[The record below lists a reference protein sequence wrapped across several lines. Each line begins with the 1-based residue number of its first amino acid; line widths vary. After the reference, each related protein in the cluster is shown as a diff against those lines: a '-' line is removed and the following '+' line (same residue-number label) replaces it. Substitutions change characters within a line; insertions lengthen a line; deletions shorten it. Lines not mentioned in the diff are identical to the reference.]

1 MCGIVGYIG
10 AKDPKDVILNG
21 LERLE
26 YRGYDSAGLGV
37 FHQGELM
44 RFRAVGKLSALRQV
58 VSDRHFSG
66 PSGIGHTRW
75 ATHGA
80 PSEQNSHPHKSG
92 PILLVHNGIIE
103 NDTEIKTR
111 LLAQGVKLES
121 QTDSEL
127 VAHLIHQHY
136 QKEQTLLQAVLKVL
150 PELRGAFSIVVMC
163 EDQPDE
169 LVAFKDG
176 PPLIVGLG
184 QDEYFVVSD
193 VSAALSY
200 TKDFVYLEDREVV
213 RLHKVEG
220 VQYFSSRGIPLKKTV
235 THIHWDLDQIEKRGF
250 SHFMLKEIHE
260 QPQAVSQALT
270 SYLDESKTAWR
281 KDIVPWKP
289 SWQRIHIVA
298 CGTSYYAGLLGMYLF
313 ERWAKIPC
321 TVEVA
326 SEFRYRD
333 PMIDSGTLVVT
344 ISQSGETAD
353 TLAALRLA
361 KQKGCEVL
369 SICNVAMSSIDR
381 EADYHM
387 YMGCGPEIG
396 VASTKAFTSTLVHLM
411 SLAAIW
417 SMRLSEDSREFAE
430 KVRQSLLA
438 LPSHM
443 ESVLAFDKYF
453 QDASEVFRRFRG
465 FLFLG
470 RGLLFP
476 IALEG
481 ALKMKEL
488 SYLHAEGYAAGEMKH
503 GPLALVDEDMAALVL
518 APKDE
523 LHEKTISNL
532 QEVKARG
539 GKVIAIGTAGDKG
552 LEQLADRFIPL
563 PEVEPWIYPFISVL
577 PLQLLAFHVASGLG
591 YDVDKPRNLAKS
603 VTVE

>member
-220 VQYFSSRGIPLKKTV
+220 VQYF
-235 THIHWDLDQIEKRGF
+235 
-250 SHFMLKEIHE
+250 
-260 QPQAVSQALT
+260 
-270 SYLDESKTAWR
+270 
-281 KDIVPWKP
+281 
-289 SWQRIHIVA
+289 
-298 CGTSYYAGLLGMYLF
+298 
-313 ERWAKIPC
+313 
-321 TVEVA
+321 
-326 SEFRYRD
+326 
-333 PMIDSGTLVVT
+333 
-344 ISQSGETAD
+344 
-353 TLAALRLA
+353 
-361 KQKGCEVL
+361 
-369 SICNVAMSSIDR
+369 
-381 EADYHM
+381 
-387 YMGCGPEIG
+387 
-396 VASTKAFTSTLVHLM
+396 
-411 SLAAIW
+411 
-417 SMRLSEDSREFAE
+417 
-430 KVRQSLLA
+430 
-438 LPSHM
+438 
-443 ESVLAFDKYF
+443 
-453 QDASEVFRRFRG
+453 
-465 FLFLG
+465 
-470 RGLLFP
+470 
-476 IALEG
+476 
-481 ALKMKEL
+481 
-488 SYLHAEGYAAGEMKH
+488 
-503 GPLALVDEDMAALVL
+503 
-518 APKDE
+518 
-523 LHEKTISNL
+523 
-532 QEVKARG
+532 
-539 GKVIAIGTAGDKG
+539 
-552 LEQLADRFIPL
+552 
-563 PEVEPWIYPFISVL
+563 
-577 PLQLLAFHVASGLG
+577 
-591 YDVDKPRNLAKS
+591 
-603 VTVE
+603 